1 MYISRRRDGFK
12 QIALVFSMV
21 GMLIIL
27 GLCIFLF
34 IRIRALEAG
43 LVEYDKLKK
52 EYTELSQQ
60 FIEYT
65 GKSGEYLKELEM
77 RVGMLEDTAVNADET
92 AGELLP
98 EEDVKEPEAVTTSNQ
113 DINDKDVN
121 DKEGKGKKVYLT
133 FDDGPSANTDEILD
147 ILNSYG
153 VKATFF
159 VNGKK
164 ESLYADYY
172 QRIVNEGHT
181 IAMHSYT
188 HAYSEIYASVDAF
201 MADMVRLRDY
211 IVRLTGVSPDIYRF
225 PGGSSNTITHIDIRE
240 FGRALASEG
249 IVYFD
254 WNVSSGDASSV
265 LKTADEIY
273 ESVISG
279 VKSKSMPVVLMHDL
293 QSKVTTVEA
302 LPRILDYLV
311 NNGYEVVALDG
322 SVKPVQHV
330 KLDK

>member
-1 MYISRRRDGFK
+1 MYISRRKDGFK
-12 QIALVFSMV
+12 QIALVFSMA
-21 GMLIIL
+21 GMIIIL

-92 AGELLP
+92 VGEPLP

-121 DKEGKGKKVYLT
+121 DTEGKGKKVYLT

-153 VKATFF
+153 VRATFF

-279 VKSKSMPVVLMHDL
+279 VKSKSVPVVLMHDL